1 MTTLEKTI
9 NPELIK
15 KIQEHF
21 FITNLEK
28 KIDKIHK
35 KIKDQNMFIK
45 VYENLININKLLD
58 RLIQDP
64 TNTTLKSRLIC
75 LINQFNWDKF
85 IKSEKLRNNKYNI
98 IDKEL
103 ILSLQQLQTG
113 DIIGFSDIPDSCIKA
128 LDLSLIS
135 ENRSKKTNISR
146 PISRGKGKGRD
157 RGIGI
162 GTGRGRG
169 SVRITSGVIS
179 KKKSNKFTRKSYA
192 KIKKTNTI

>member
-21 FITNLEK
+21 FITNIEK
-28 KIDKIHK
+28 KIHKIHK

-75 LINQFNWDKF
+75 LINQFNWNKF
-85 IKSEKLRNNKYNI
+85 IKSKNLRNKKYNR
-98 IDKEL
+98 IDNKL

-113 DIIGFSDIPDSCIKA
+113 DIIGFSDIPDSCIQS

-135 ENRSKKTNISR
+135 KKRSKKRQIS
-146 PISRGKGKGRD
+146 
-157 RGIGI
+157 
-162 GTGRGRG
+162 
-169 SVRITSGVIS
+169 SGGIS
-179 KKKSNKFTRKSYA
+179 KKK
-192 KIKKTNTI
+192 

>member
-21 FITNLEK
+21 FITNIEK
-28 KIDKIHK
+28 KIHKIHK
-35 KIKDQNMFIK
+35 
-45 VYENLININKLLD
+45 NLININKLLD

-75 LINQFNWDKF
+75 LINQFNWNKF
-85 IKSEKLRNNKYNI
+85 IKSKNLRNKKYNR
-98 IDKEL
+98 IDNKL

-113 DIIGFSDIPDSCIKA
+113 DIIGFSDIPDSCIQS

-135 ENRSKKTNISR
+135 KKRSKKRQIS
-146 PISRGKGKGRD
+146 
-157 RGIGI
+157 
-162 GTGRGRG
+162 
-169 SVRITSGVIS
+169 SGGIS
-179 KKKSNKFTRKSYA
+179 KKK
-192 KIKKTNTI
+192 